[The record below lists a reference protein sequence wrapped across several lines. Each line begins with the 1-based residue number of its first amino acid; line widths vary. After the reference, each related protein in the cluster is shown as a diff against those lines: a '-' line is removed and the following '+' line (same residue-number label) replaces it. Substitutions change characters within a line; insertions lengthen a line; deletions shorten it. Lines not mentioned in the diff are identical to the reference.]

1 MRLAKRNKRSTKSS
15 TAQPTI
21 VQTEDPDQHINMFD
35 SDDVS
40 MAIFGTRPVWVINSF
55 PSMFLDL
62 ELFLLFYM

>member
-40 MAIFGTRPVWVINSF
+40 MAIFGDFPFIGNCS

-62 ELFLLFYM
+62 VLFL

>member
-40 MAIFGTRPVWVINSF
+40 MAIFGDLAPSNCS

-62 ELFLLFYM
+62 VLFL

>member
-40 MAIFGTRPVWVINSF
+40 MAIFGDFPFIGLMENCS

-62 ELFLLFYM
+62 VLFL

>member
-40 MAIFGTRPVWVINSF
+40 MAIFGDF
-55 PSMFLDL
+55 PFIGLIV
-62 ELFLLFYM
+62 LLPCF